1 MLFNIIMLSVISN
14 SFICLSLGICL
25 FPHCFI
31 EVAGASRTMLN
42 RSGERGH
49 SSLVPNLGREITQP
63 FDIKY
68 GVAKSC
74 T

>member
-1 MLFNIIMLSVISN
+1 MPSVISN

-42 RSGERGH
+42 KSGERGH
-49 SSLVPNLGREITQP
+49 SSLVPNLG
-63 FDIKY
+63 
-68 GVAKSC
+68 GKSLSLL
-74 T
+74 TLSMVLQRVGHD